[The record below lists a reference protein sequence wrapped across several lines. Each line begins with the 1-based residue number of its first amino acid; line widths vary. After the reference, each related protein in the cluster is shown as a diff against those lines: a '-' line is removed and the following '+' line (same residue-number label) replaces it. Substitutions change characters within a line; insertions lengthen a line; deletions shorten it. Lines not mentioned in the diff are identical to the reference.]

1 MHWQYAISSSGI
13 ANAAILGNVVTNP
26 ARCHEPAEK
35 MDSEEKMESV
45 AEEVRV
51 LQNKELLR
59 LLYKFVTP
67 QEKRTLAA
75 AW

>member
-1 MHWQYAISSSGI
+1 MLACDVTK
-13 ANAAILGNVVTNP
+13 AAGQ
-26 ARCHEPAEK
+26 EPR
-35 MDSEEKMESV
+35 M
-45 AEEVRV
+45 

>member
-1 MHWQYAISSSGI
+1 
-13 ANAAILGNVVTNP
+13 
-26 ARCHEPAEK
+26 

-45 AEEVRV
+45 VEEVRV